1 MNKNVK
7 PWDML
12 KKDENGP
19 GKRTTVEIIEK
30 RMSICEACP
39 SLKAGFCIECG
50 CRMKWKTQLAYASCP
65 LHKWETEG

>member
-12 KKDENGP
+12 RKGENSP
-19 GKRTTVEIIEK
+19 GKRAATETAEK

-39 SLKAGFCIECG
+39 SFKAGFCAECG
-50 CRMKWKTQLAYASCP
+50 CRMKWKTTLSYASCP
-65 LHKWETEG
+65 LHKWEAEA